1 MSETHGAPGGI
12 VWATRGRTWGF
23 RFLLTGGVSDPL
35 AEYERVFADRKDEP
49 TVWVQ
54 RVGRV
59 GLRFPDPEG
68 RRDTAGRI
76 IPHEFVI
83 LGPQSKRVDSLQ
95 AGMEWVWPRVAKAYD
110 RVWSADRPPLSDEL
124 NFLDPEEDSAPDD
137 HGTGGAGS
145 ALGRPR

>member
-1 MSETHGAPGGI
+1 MTEAHTPPGGI

-35 AEYERVFADRKDEP
+35 AEYERVFADLKDEP
-49 TVWVQ
+49 TAWVKM
-54 RVGRV
+54 VGRV

-83 LGPQSKRVDSLQ
+83 LGSQSNQIQSLE
-95 AGMEWVWPRVAKAYD
+95 AGTEWVWPRVAQAYE

-124 NFLDPEEDSAPDD
+124 RFADSE
-137 HGTGGAGS
+137 
-145 ALGRPR
+145 